1 MASLSVND
9 CGESVQ
15 DGAPAVLTLTSRH
28 RGDDV
33 LVEVSGEIDLA
44 TAPVVEQAIAEAFS
58 TDGHGDGHGVDVV
71 VDLHGVEFMGSTG
84 LSVLLTAQAELAG
97 AGLVL
102 SLVDPSP
109 VVTRTLELAGLAD
122 MFTIRSTAPD
132 DDLAP
137 A

>member
-15 DGAPAVLTLTSRH
+15 DGAPAVLTLSSRH
-28 RGDDV
+28 RGDDL

-44 TAPVVEQAIAEAFS
+44 TAPVVEHAIAEAF
-58 TDGHGDGHGVDVV
+58 GPDGHGVDVV

-84 LSVLLTAQAELAG
+84 LSVLLTAQAELRG
-97 AGLVL
+97 AGLAL
-102 SLVDPSP
+102 SLVNPSP
-109 VVTRTLELAGLAD
+109 AVTRTLELAGLAD
-122 MFTIRSTAPD
+122 MFTIRTTAPD

>member
-1 MASLSVND
+1 
-9 CGESVQ
+9 
-15 DGAPAVLTLTSRH
+15 
-28 RGDDV
+28 
-33 LVEVSGEIDLA
+33 
-44 TAPVVEQAIAEAFS
+44 
-58 TDGHGDGHGVDVV
+58 VV

-97 AGLVL
+97 AGRVL

-109 VVTRTLELAGLAD
+109 AVTRTLELAGLAD
-122 MFTIRSTAPD
+122 TFTIRSTAPD